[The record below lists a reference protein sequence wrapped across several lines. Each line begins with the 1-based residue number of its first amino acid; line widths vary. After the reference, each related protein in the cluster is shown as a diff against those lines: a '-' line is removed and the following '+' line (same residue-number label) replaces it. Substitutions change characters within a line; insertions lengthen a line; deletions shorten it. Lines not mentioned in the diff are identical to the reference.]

1 MRVKKIHIAD
11 FPLFIL
17 FLGFVSTLGGAIWT
31 LIYTFHL
38 KQTSISYYN
47 AIEQG
52 IEELMFSAFFHV
64 LLAVIIH
71 IDIKRRENA

>member
-1 MRVKKIHIAD
+1 MRIKKIHIAE

-31 LIYTFHL
+31 LLYTFHL
-38 KQTSISYYN
+38 KKTSISYYN

-52 IEELMFSAFFHV
+52 LEELVFSAVFHI

-71 IDIKRRENA
+71 FDMQRRENA